1 MYLEPLSSTGFRRL
15 QAAAAVVVLMAGCQR
30 PAEHPQGPKVAPPTP
45 VGISTSG
52 PLDREKIRSVG
63 KGQAYDATP
72 GASDEDVLDSGVV
85 AIIEPQEGVFQLD
98 TTQLAKG
105 YVIGRFINKSDKG
118 IKRLGLPPGGT
129 TYWFVYQRDGKW
141 VSAYIADSD
150 SSGYDRPDVPM
161 VIHYPSRPWLQSV
174 AQWQLPGVIGDKPTR
189 GLGAL
194 GVIGLAE
201 GSQPWISCVTI
212 GCCKGQ

>member
-1 MYLEPLSSTGFRRL
+1 
-15 QAAAAVVVLMAGCQR
+15 
-30 PAEHPQGPKVAPPTP
+30 
-45 VGISTSG
+45 VGIPTSG
-52 PLDREKIRSVG
+52 PLDREKIRSAG
-63 KGQAYDATP
+63 KGQSYDSNP

-85 AIIEPQEGVFQLD
+85 AVIEPQEGVFQLD
-98 TTQLAKG
+98 TTQLAEG

-118 IKRLGLPPGGT
+118 IKRLGLPPRGT
-129 TYWFVYQRDGKW
+129 TYWFVYQRNGQW
-141 VSAYIADSD
+141 LSAYIADSD
-150 SSGYDRPDVPM
+150 STGYDRPDVPM

-174 AQWQLPGVIGDKPTR
+174 AQWQLPGVIGDKPAG

-194 GVIGLAE
+194 GSVGLAE